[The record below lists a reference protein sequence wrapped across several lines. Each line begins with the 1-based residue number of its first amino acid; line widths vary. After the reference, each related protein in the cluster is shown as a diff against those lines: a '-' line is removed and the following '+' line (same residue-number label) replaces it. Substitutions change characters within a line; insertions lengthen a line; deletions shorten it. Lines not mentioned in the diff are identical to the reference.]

1 MYYYDD
7 SGIIIM
13 FIFMVVVFFGLLALV
28 RSRRGGG
35 SNSTPASSPAVQ
47 QNKAKIAEDIK
58 ATSTSRMVDAIAIL
72 DDLSSTSP
80 GYRQYAEL
88 IGTTQASG
96 GIVAPYSKRQVA
108 YYDLRCFKVEHIGG
122 RDVETLIAHEKSIE
136 PFYFNDGTSPQN
148 VYVDLDS
155 FGNDIVLVNSANRI
169 EGPNSDFAKALGQA
183 TGSGGSSASNAYAM
197 VGEWLGAIGRSGRA
211 LGSYL
216 FGPVPALAFAGAGIG
231 SFEQPASRMQE
242 ASHILQARGMGRPPM
257 GGNPFGGSMGG
268 NPFGGPMG
276 GNPFGGSNPFA
287 GYGNLGSF
295 LGGTG
300 NMGKIG
306 GPYGGYWGG
315 NRSSSSGDII
325 AGLALGA
332 LLSTISSTSATTG
345 GPSPYEP
352 TSQFR
357 GYRIVEDIVPL
368 NYSVYCLGEIYRNG
382 QNVTMARSTSKSY
395 PSSFFATKL
404 EAEVLSHLGN

>member
-13 FIFMVVVFFGLLALV
+13 FIFMVVVFFGLIALI
-28 RSRRGGG
+28 RSRRSSG
-35 SNSTPASSPAVQ
+35 SGPSAASSPAVQ

-58 ATSTSRMVDAIAIL
+58 ATSTSRVVDAISIL
-72 DDLSSTSP
+72 EDLSSTSP

-183 TGSGGSSASNAYAM
+183 TSSGGSSASNAYAM
-197 VGEWLGAIGRSGRA
+197 VGEWLDWVSRSGRA

-216 FGPVPALAFAGAGIG
+216 FGPVPALAVAGAGVAG
-231 SFEQPASRMQE
+231 GFAAPVE
-242 ASHILQARGMGRPPM
+242 AERSHVMQARGYGRP
-257 GGNPFGGSMGG
+257 GG

-276 GNPFGGSNPFA
+276 GNPFGGSNPFG

-295 LGGTG
+295 LGSPS
-300 NMGKIG
+300 NMGNIG

-332 LLSTISSTSATTG
+332 LLSTINSTAATTG
-345 GPSPYEP
+345 GPNPYEP
-352 TSQFR
+352 TAQFR

-368 NYSVYCLGEIYRNG
+368 NYSVYCLGEIYKNG
-382 QNVTMARSTSKSY
+382 QNITMARSTSKSY
-395 PSSFFATKL
+395 PSSFFATKP
-404 EAEVLSHLGN
+404 EAEVLSHLGNK